1 MNKIYRLVWNKSL
14 NLWTVV
20 SENARGVTKK
30 RNVSANTDVQAL
42 TLVQAEKQQK
52 QYQPITT
59 VLALTISSVLWSAG
73 AFAAAN
79 TGGGSANN
87 GTSMAMSPTASQC
100 GTGEASVS
108 GPNGVALGCGN
119 AISGTDPT
127 YQQGLVNRRGTGNNN
142 YPTGIDRL
150 TGASTAVGRNNKVS
164 NPGGATVVG
173 NSNVSDGS
181 ETFQNVAIGQGNR
194 TAGDGYNTA
203 LGIGNEISSGNS
215 NVAIGVNNRAAGNTS
230 IAMGRLSWADAN
242 YSIAQGNTAT
252 VAAGAT
258 SGIAMGH
265 SATTKG
271 VRGIAI
277 GSSTSTA
284 VNYDPATAAN
294 ADGADSVAV
303 GTGAK
308 GTGNQTTAVGRQATA
323 TGANSSAYG
332 NEANANGTSSVAVGD
347 KAKAQGNNDIAMGL
361 NAATAS
367 GGSNNI
373 AVGNGVTTGATGQ
386 NVAMGSGTTTA
397 NSASSTGGAVA
408 IGRDQK
414 ATGDGAVALGDPNT
428 ANGNGTVA
436 LGRNNTAAG
445 DTAGNT
451 AANGAVAI
459 GNENKAIGQGSVALG
474 NASTAAAAGAVALGD
489 TAQAKTTRGVALGS
503 GAVATNADDVA
514 LGSNSQTST
523 ATGTAYRTG
532 TAAPYSVVSVGTA
545 GNERRIQNVSAGAAD
560 TDAVNVSQLRSVQD
574 GVDQLG
580 QTTADALGGGSSYDP
595 NTGAISNPTYTVNGN
610 NVNNVGAAISE
621 LDKGWNLQSNGAN
634 SGAVKAGDTVD
645 IGTAEGEENL
655 QVAKDGNNIKYSL
668 NRDLKVDSVTAGD
681 TVINNDGM
689 TIAGGP
695 SVTKSGI
702 DAAGNKI
709 TNVAAGT
716 AGTDA
721 VNKDQLDQASNDL
734 TNKGFGLTA
743 QDGTTVQKKLGE
755 AVDVVGA
762 DSNISTKVQDG
773 KVAIE
778 LAKDLNVDSVTAGDT
793 VMNTDGVTI
802 ANGPS
807 MTKSGI
813 DAAGN
818 KITNV
823 ADGDINP
830 DSKDAING
838 SQLAKNAQSV
848 SDALGGGSTVNPDGT
863 VSAPNY
869 SVNGTSLN
877 NVGDAITELD
887 KGWNLQSNG
896 ANSGAVKAGDTVDI
910 GTADGEENLQVAKDG
925 NNIKYSLNR
934 DLKVDSV
941 TAGDTVINNDGMTI
955 AGGPSVTKSG
965 IDAAGNKI
973 TNVAA
978 GTAGT
983 DAVNKDQL
991 DQASND
997 LTNKGFGLTAQ
1008 DGTTVQKKLGEAIDV
1023 VGADENITTKVQDGK
1038 VAIELAKDLNV
1049 NSVTAGDSVLN
1060 NDGLTIAGGPS
1071 MTKSGIDAAGNK
1083 ITNVAAGTAGTDAVN
1098 KDQLDQ
1104 ASNDLTN
1111 KGFGLTAQDG
1121 TTVQKKLGEAVDV
1134 VGADSNISTKVQ
1146 DGKVAIELAK
1156 DLNVNSVTA
1165 GDTVMNTD
1173 GVTIAGGPSMT
1184 KSGIDAAGTK
1194 VTNVADG
1201 DITADSKDA
1210 INGSQL
1216 HNTAQSTA
1224 DALGGGS
1231 TVNPDGTVSAPNY
1244 SVNGTSLNNVG
1255 DAITE
1260 LDKGWNLQ
1268 SNGANSGAVKAGDT
1282 VDIGTADGEENLQVA
1297 KDGNNIK
1304 YSLNRDLKVD
1314 SVTAGDT
1321 VINNDGM
1328 TIAGGPSMTKSG
1340 IDAAGNKITNV
1351 ADGDINPD
1359 SKDAIN
1365 GSQLAKNAQ
1374 SVSDALGGGST
1385 VNPDGTVSAPN
1396 YTVNGNNVSNVGDA
1410 ITELDKGWNLQSNGA
1425 NSGAVKAGDTVDIGT
1440 ADGEENLQVAKDGNN
1455 IKYSLNRDL
1464 KVDSVTAG
1472 DTVINNDGM
1481 TIAGGPSV
1489 TKSGIDAAG
1498 SKITGVAAGTDGTD
1512 AVNVDQLNQASQDL
1526 TDKGFGL
1533 TAQDG
1538 TTVQKKLGE
1547 AVDVVGADSNIS
1559 TKVQDGKVAI
1569 ELAKDLNVNSV
1580 TAGDSVMNTDGVTIA
1595 GGPSMTKSGID
1606 AAGNKITNVAD
1617 GDINPDS
1624 KDAINGSQLAK
1635 NAQSVSDALGGG
1647 STVNPDGTVSAPNYT
1662 VNGNNV
1668 SNVGDAITELD
1679 KGWNLQSNGANS
1691 GAVKAGDTVDIGTAD
1706 GEENLQ
1712 VAKEGNNIKYSLN
1725 RDLKVDSVT
1734 AGDSVLNNDGLTIA
1748 GGPSMT
1754 KSGID
1759 AAGTTISNV
1768 GPGVAGT
1775 DAVNVDQLNQA
1786 SQDLTDK
1793 GFGLTAQDGTT
1804 VQKKLGEAV
1813 DVVGAD
1819 ENITTKVAN
1828 GQVAIELSRDLD
1840 VDSVT
1845 AGDTVM
1851 NTDGVTIA
1859 NGPSMTKSGIDAA
1872 GNKVTNVA
1880 DGDITA
1886 DSKDAVNGSQLHNT
1900 AQSTADAL
1908 GGGSTVNPDG
1918 TVSNPTY
1925 NINGTDTNNVGDAL
1939 AELDKGWTLQSN
1951 GANDGAVKAGDTVDI
1966 GTADGEE
1973 NLQVAKDGNNIKYSL
1988 NRDLKVDS
1996 VTAGDT
2002 VINND
2007 GMTITG
2013 GPSVTKDGIDAAG
2026 TKVTNVADGTDAT
2039 DAVNKGQLDQASQDL
2054 TDKG

>member
-30 RNVSANTDVQAL
+30 RNVSANTDVQAS
-42 TLVQAEKQQK
+42 TLVQADLKQQK
-52 QYQPITT
+52 QYQPIST

-73 AFAAAN
+73 AFAATN

-87 GTSMAMSPTASQC
+87 GTSMALSPTASQC
-100 GTGEASVS
+100 GTGSGEASVS
-108 GPNGVALGCGN
+108 GPNGVAIGCGST
-119 AISGTDPT
+119 ITGTDPT
-127 YQQGLVNRRGTGNNN
+127 IQQGLVNRRGTGSNN

-150 TGASTAVGRNNKVS
+150 SAASTSIGRNNKVS

-181 ETFQNVAIGQGNR
+181 GTFQNVAIGQGNR
-194 TAGDGYNTA
+194 TAGQGYNTA
-203 LGIGNEISSGNS
+203 LGIGNELTDGNS

-230 IAMGRLSWADAN
+230 IAMGRLSWADAS
-242 YSIAQGNTAT
+242 YSFAAGNTAT
-252 VAAGAT
+252 VAAGAD
-258 SGIAMGH
+258 GGLAMGH

-294 ADGADSVAV
+294 ADGTDSVAV

-308 GTGNQTTAVGRQATA
+308 GTGNQTTAVGRQAKA

-489 TAQAKTTRGVALGS
+489 TANAQASNGVALGS
-503 GAVATNADDVA
+503 NAVATNANDVA
-514 LGSNSQTST
+514 LGSGSQTST
-523 ATGTAYRTG
+523 ATGAAYRTG
-532 TAAPYSVVSVGTA
+532 TAAPSSVVSVGTA

-580 QTTADALGGGSSYDP
+580 QSTANALGGGSSYDP
-595 NTGAISNPTYTVNGN
+595 STGAVSNPTYTVNGT
-610 NVNNVGAAISE
+610 NVNNVGAAITE

-645 IGTAEGEENL
+645 IGTADGEENL
-655 QVAKDGNNIKYSL
+655 QVAKEGNNIKYSL

-709 TNVAAGT
+709 
-716 AGTDA
+716 
-721 VNKDQLDQASNDL
+721 S
-734 TNKGFGLTA
+734 
-743 QDGTTVQKKLGE
+743 
-755 AVDVVGA
+755 
-762 DSNISTKVQDG
+762 
-773 KVAIE
+773 
-778 LAKDLNVDSVTAGDT
+778 
-793 VMNTDGVTI
+793 
-802 ANGPS
+802 
-807 MTKSGI
+807 
-813 DAAGN
+813 
-818 KITNV
+818 
-823 ADGDINP
+823 
-830 DSKDAING
+830 
-838 SQLAKNAQSV
+838 
-848 SDALGGGSTVNPDGT
+848 
-863 VSAPNY
+863 
-869 SVNGTSLN
+869 
-877 NVGDAITELD
+877 
-887 KGWNLQSNG
+887 
-896 ANSGAVKAGDTVDI
+896 
-910 GTADGEENLQVAKDG
+910 
-925 NNIKYSLNR
+925 
-934 DLKVDSV
+934 
-941 TAGDTVINNDGMTI
+941 
-955 AGGPSVTKSG
+955 
-965 IDAAGNKI
+965 
-973 TNVAA
+973 
-978 GTAGT
+978 
-983 DAVNKDQL
+983 
-991 DQASND
+991 
-997 LTNKGFGLTAQ
+997 
-1008 DGTTVQKKLGEAIDV
+1008 
-1023 VGADENITTKVQDGK
+1023 
-1038 VAIELAKDLNV
+1038 
-1049 NSVTAGDSVLN
+1049 
-1060 NDGLTIAGGPS
+1060 
-1071 MTKSGIDAAGNK
+1071 
-1083 ITNVAAGTAGTDAVN
+1083 
-1098 KDQLDQ
+1098 
-1104 ASNDLTN
+1104 
-1111 KGFGLTAQDG
+1111 
-1121 TTVQKKLGEAVDV
+1121 
-1134 VGADSNISTKVQ
+1134 
-1146 DGKVAIELAK
+1146 
-1156 DLNVNSVTA
+1156 
-1165 GDTVMNTD
+1165 
-1173 GVTIAGGPSMT
+1173 
-1184 KSGIDAAGTK
+1184 
-1194 VTNVADG
+1194 
-1201 DITADSKDA
+1201 
-1210 INGSQL
+1210 
-1216 HNTAQSTA
+1216 
-1224 DALGGGS
+1224 
-1231 TVNPDGTVSAPNY
+1231 
-1244 SVNGTSLNNVG
+1244 
-1255 DAITE
+1255 
-1260 LDKGWNLQ
+1260 
-1268 SNGANSGAVKAGDT
+1268 
-1282 VDIGTADGEENLQVA
+1282 
-1297 KDGNNIK
+1297 
-1304 YSLNRDLKVD
+1304 
-1314 SVTAGDT
+1314 
-1321 VINNDGM
+1321 
-1328 TIAGGPSMTKSG
+1328 
-1340 IDAAGNKITNV
+1340 
-1351 ADGDINPD
+1351 
-1359 SKDAIN
+1359 
-1365 GSQLAKNAQ
+1365 
-1374 SVSDALGGGST
+1374 
-1385 VNPDGTVSAPN
+1385 
-1396 YTVNGNNVSNVGDA
+1396 
-1410 ITELDKGWNLQSNGA
+1410 
-1425 NSGAVKAGDTVDIGT
+1425 
-1440 ADGEENLQVAKDGNN
+1440 
-1455 IKYSLNRDL
+1455 
-1464 KVDSVTAG
+1464 
-1472 DTVINNDGM
+1472 
-1481 TIAGGPSV
+1481 
-1489 TKSGIDAAG
+1489 
-1498 SKITGVAAGTDGTD
+1498 GVAAGTDGTD

-1569 ELAKDLNVNSV
+1569 ELAKDLNVDSV
-1580 TAGDSVMNTDGVTIA
+1580 TAGDTVMNTDGVTIA

-1624 KDAINGSQLAK
+1624 KDAINGSQLAN

-1647 STVNPDGTVSAPNYT
+1647 STVNPDGTVSAPTYT
-1662 VNGNNV
+1662 VNGTNVNNV
-1668 SNVGDAITELD
+1668 GAAITELD

-1734 AGDSVLNNDGLTIA
+1734 AGDTVINNDGMTIAGGPSVTKSGIDAAGNKISGVAAGTDGTDAVNKGQLDQASQDLTDKGFGITAQDGTTVQKKLGEAVDVVGADPNISTKVQDGKVAIELSRNLDVDSVTAGDTVMNTDGVTIA

-1759 AAGTTISNV
+1759 AAGNKITNVADGDINPDSKDAINGSQLANNAQSVSDALGGGSTVNPDGTVSAPTYTVNGTNVNNV
-1768 GPGVAGT
+1768 GAAITELDKGWNLQSNGANSGAVKAGDTVDIGTADGEENLQVAKEGNNIKYSLNRDLKVDSVTAGDTVINNDGMTIAGGPSVTKSGIDAAGNKISGVAAGTDGT

-1819 ENITTKVAN
+1819 SNISTKVQD
-1828 GQVAIELSRDLD
+1828 GKVAIELAKDLN

-1859 NGPSMTKSGIDAA
+1859 GGPSMTKSGIDAA
-1872 GNKVTNVA
+1872 GNKITNVA
-1880 DGDITA
+1880 DGDINP
-1886 DSKDAVNGSQLHNT
+1886 DSKDAINGSQLANN
-1900 AQSTADAL
+1900 AQSVSDAL

-1918 TVSNPTY
+1918 TVSAPTY
-1925 NINGTDTNNVGDAL
+1925 TVNGTNVNNVGA
-1939 AELDKGWTLQSN
+1939 AITELDKGWNLQSN
-1951 GANDGAVKAGDTVDI
+1951 GANSGAVKAGDTVDI

-1973 NLQVAKDGNNIKYSL
+1973 NLQVAKEGNNIKYSL

-2007 GMTITG
+2007 GMTIAG
-2013 GPSVTKDGIDAAG
+2013 GPSVTKSGIDAAG
-2026 TKVTNVADGTDAT
+2026 NKITNVADGDINPDSKDAINGSQLANNAQSVA
-2039 DAVNKGQLDQASQDL
+2039 DALGGGSTVNPDGTVSAPNYSVNGTSLNNVGDAITEL
-2054 TDKG
+2054 DKGWNLQSNGANS